1 MAYNSSFASVYDV
14 FTDGVDYSARADYL
28 YSILKKNG
36 IVSGTILDAACGTG
50 SISCQLLEKGYDVVA
65 NDISVDMLNI
75 ARDKLSQY
83 GDRVVLL
90 CQDMCELD
98 LFGTVNAAV
107 CCLDSLNHLLEI
119 EELSDAIKSIGT
131 FIEPGGVFIFDV
143 NTLYKHRNV
152 LSDRTFIY
160 EDENEIF
167 LAWQNSECDLD
178 DIVEMYIDV
187 FSQNADGSYKRQV
200 DYIIERAYSVE
211 TISEILWQNGFE
223 ILNIFGDMKT
233 LPPEEN
239 EERIYFV
246 AKKK

>member
-1 MAYNSSFASVYDV
+1 MAYNSFFASVYDV
-14 FTDGVDYSARADYL
+14 FTDGVDYSARADYIC
-28 YSILKKNG
+28 SILKNNG
-36 IVSGTILDAACGTG
+36 IESGIILDAACGTG
-50 SISCQLLEKGYDVVA
+50 SISCRLLEKGYDVVA
-65 NDISVDMLNI
+65 NDISVAMLNI
-75 ARDKLSQY
+75 AREKLITF
-83 GDRVVLL
+83 GDRAVLV

-107 CCLDSLNHLLEI
+107 CCLDSLNHLIEI
-119 EELSDAIKSIGT
+119 EELADAFKSIGT
-131 FIEPGGVFIFDV
+131 FIEPGGIFIFDV
-143 NTLYKHRNV
+143 NTLYKHRDI

-160 EDENEIF
+160 EDEDDIF

-178 DIVEMYIDV
+178 DVVQMFIDV
-187 FSQNADGSYKRQV
+187 FTKNEDGTYDRQT

-211 TISEILWQNGFE
+211 TISELLCRNGFE
-223 ILNIFGDMKT
+223 ILNVFGDMKT

>member
-1 MAYNSSFASVYDV
+1 MAYNSFFASVYDV
-14 FTDGVDYSARADYL
+14 FTDGVDYSARADYIC
-28 YSILKKNG
+28 SILKNNG
-36 IVSGTILDAACGTG
+36 IESGIILDAACGTG
-50 SISCQLLEKGYDVVA
+50 SISCRLLEKGYDVVA
-65 NDISVDMLNI
+65 NDISVAMLNI
-75 ARDKLSQY
+75 AREKLITF
-83 GDRVVLL
+83 GDRAVLV

-107 CCLDSLNHLLEI
+107 CCLDSLNHLIEI
-119 EELSDAIKSIGT
+119 EELSDAFKSIGT
-131 FIEPGGVFIFDV
+131 FIEPGGIFIFDV
-143 NTLYKHRNV
+143 NTLYKHRDV

-160 EDENEIF
+160 EDEDDIF

-178 DIVEMYIDV
+178 DVVQMFIDV
-187 FSQNADGSYKRQV
+187 FTKNEDGTYDRQT

-211 TISEILWQNGFE
+211 TISELLCRNGFE
-223 ILNIFGDMKT
+223 ILNVFGDMKN

>member
-1 MAYNSSFASVYDV
+1 MAYNSFFASVYDV
-14 FTDGVDYSARADYL
+14 FTDEVDYSARADYIC
-28 YSILKKNG
+28 SILKNNG
-36 IVSGTILDAACGTG
+36 IESGIILDAACGTG
-50 SISCQLLEKGYDVVA
+50 SISCRLLEKGYDVVA
-65 NDISVDMLNI
+65 NDISVAMLNI
-75 ARDKLSQY
+75 AREKLITF
-83 GDRVVLL
+83 GDRAVLV

-107 CCLDSLNHLLEI
+107 CCLDSLNHLIEI
-119 EELSDAIKSIGT
+119 EELSDAFKSIGT
-131 FIEPGGVFIFDV
+131 FIEPGGIFIFDV
-143 NTLYKHRNV
+143 NTLYKHRDI

-160 EDENEIF
+160 EDEDDIF

-178 DIVEMYIDV
+178 DVVQMFIDV
-187 FSQNADGSYKRQV
+187 FTKNEDGTYDRQT

-211 TISEILWQNGFE
+211 TISELLCRNGFE
-223 ILNIFGDMKT
+223 ILNVFGDMKT